1 MEPPRRTSGAG
12 LQIGNG
18 SFRALL
24 DHTILISFS
33 DTSSRD

>member
-1 MEPPRRTSGAG
+1 MEPLTRTNGAG

-24 DHTILISFS
+24 DHTIPIAFS
-33 DTSSRD
+33 DTSLRD